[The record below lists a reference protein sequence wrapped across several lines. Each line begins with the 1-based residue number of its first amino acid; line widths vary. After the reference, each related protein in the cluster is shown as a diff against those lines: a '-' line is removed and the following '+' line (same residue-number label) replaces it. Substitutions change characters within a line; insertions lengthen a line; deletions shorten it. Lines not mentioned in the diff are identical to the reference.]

1 MHNHARMYLASYVV
15 HFRRVRWQAGAEWFL
30 THLLDGNEA
39 SNNFSWQWVASTLS
53 QKPYIFNLENVQNTL
68 LTWSILSQNVMKFWL
83 MATSSSHNV
92 YSHIW
97 RHHEPTFDMLHEQA
111 LYLAPYLT
119 AIPNAQFM
127 HIWDDD
133 YYQQRQ
139 YTLKRLVFIYE
150 SLCESNIPIIAG
162 NTLDVIHSRKP
173 TKVYI
178 PNKSRL
184 NDPTLQPIHR

>member
-1 MHNHARMYLASYVV
+1 M
-15 HFRRVRWQAGAEWFL
+15 
-30 THLLDGNEA
+30 
-39 SNNFSWQWVASTLS
+39 S
-53 QKPYIFNLENVQNTL
+53 QPL
-68 LTWSILSQNVMKFWL
+68 
-83 MATSSSHNV
+83 
-92 YSHIW
+92 IW
-97 RHHEPTFDMLHEQA
+97 LHEQA

-162 NTLDVIHSRKP
+162 NTLDVIHSVKP

-178 PNKSRL
+178 PNSQDSIIQRYSQL
-184 NDPTLQPIHR
+184 IARHYPTESLQAPPLTTPPDSLKVKRFFKYWHTIKHQALQHDGGQHG